1 MYGSYPLSPEEG
13 QALQAKQRE
22 HSRRQRLLQVRQQ
35 EKEQAAERAR
45 RYKASLQSEACV
57 VRHGCSELLSGW
69 QANDTAAMLPQAQ
82 EELKDAWQT
91 SLQQEIG
98 QVSAQ
103 QQAALDALAAS
114 HRSAAAARER
124 QKHQLLHKQTREQQ
138 LELHAQ
144 QRFRKALHQQHAAK
158 QAAVHDRVNRLQ
170 RQHATRKEND
180 EHTLLLVTQYRA
192 GQRQEQLQ
200 QAALNAGEAARLQ
213 QGLPSA
219 VDYRFSR
226 MHELGVAAPVERH
239 VGAGADGLG
248 RDPLRAALDA
258 ADRSD
263 GLCHVPGVLQAKCRP
278 PAQDGPSCPIVER
291 NMLVSHWA
299 DNVKHLYDMG
309 HAHFALRLLQ
319 SGSNRWPPCS
329 WMGQPQ
335 QQGRDHKHSCGFGG
349 C

>member
-1 MYGSYPLSPEEG
+1 MFGSYPLSPEEG

-22 HSRRQRLLQVRQQ
+22 QSRKQRLLQVRQQ
-35 EKEQAAERAR
+35 EKEQATERAR
-45 RYKASLQSEACV
+45 RYKASLQSEASV
-57 VRHGCSELLSGW
+57 VRHVCSELLRGW
-69 QANDTAAMLPQAQ
+69 QATDKAAMLSQAQ

-114 HRSAAAARER
+114 HRSAAVARER
-124 QKHQLLHKQTREQQ
+124 QKHQLLHKQTRQQQ

-158 QAAVHDRVNRLQ
+158 QAAIHDQVHRLQ

-180 EHTLLLVTQYRA
+180 EQALLLVTQYRA
-192 GQRQEQLQ
+192 GQRQEQMQ
-200 QAALNAGEAARLQ
+200 QAALDADEAVRLQ

-239 VGAGADGLG
+239 KWAGADGFG

-263 GLCHVPGVLQAKCRP
+263 RLCYHFSIVLTECRP
-278 PAQDGPSCPIVER
+278 PAQDG
-291 NMLVSHWA
+291 
-299 DNVKHLYDMG
+299 
-309 HAHFALRLLQ
+309 
-319 SGSNRWPPCS
+319 
-329 WMGQPQ
+329 
-335 QQGRDHKHSCGFGG
+335 
-349 C
+349 

>member
-1 MYGSYPLSPEEG
+1 MFGSYPLSLEEG

-22 HSRRQRLLQVRQQ
+22 HSRKQRLLQVRQQ

-45 RYKASLQSEACV
+45 RYKASLQSEAGV
-57 VRHGCSELLSGW
+57 VRHGCSELLRGW
-69 QANDTAAMLPQAQ
+69 QATDKAAMVLQAQ

-114 HRSAAAARER
+114 HRSAATARER
-124 QKHQLLHKQTREQQ
+124 QKHQLLHKQTRQQQ
-138 LELHAQ
+138 LELQAQ

-180 EHTLLLVTQYRA
+180 EQALLLVTQYRA
-192 GQRQEQLQ
+192 DQRQEQLQ
-200 QAALNAGEAARLQ
+200 QAALDAGEAVRLQ

-226 MHELGVAAPVERH
+226 MHELGMAAPVERH
-239 VGAGADGLG
+239 AGAGADGFG
-248 RDPLRAALDA
+248 SDPLRAALDA
-258 ADRSD
+258 ADRSG
-263 GLCHVPGVLQAKCRP
+263 GLCHLL
-278 PAQDGPSCPIVER
+278 PSCWL
-291 NMLVSHWA
+291 N
-299 DNVKHLYDMG
+299 G
-309 HAHFALRLLQ
+309 AHQPKMARRVWWLRELGGRS
-319 SGSNRWPPCS
+319 SG
-329 WMGQPQ
+329 
-335 QQGRDHKHSCGFGG
+335 
-349 C
+349 